1 MRGKLWMFSDQLDD
15 EDLEFA
21 RHSFFRYADG
31 IAYYRLTEKTITRLA
46 KGAEAISKVDGKTVL
61 VRRDLFESHLRKQ
74 YRKTDR
80 GPGLEGKDESS
91 R

>member
-1 MRGKLWMFSDQLDD
+1 MSGKLWMFSDQLDD
-15 EDLEFA
+15 EDLKFA

-46 KGAEAISKVDGKTVL
+46 KEAEAIYKIDGKMVL
-61 VRRDLFESHLRKQ
+61 VRRDLFESYLRKQ
-74 YRKTDR
+74 YRKNGR
-80 GPGLEGKDESS
+80 GPGLEEKDESS

>member
-1 MRGKLWMFSDQLDD
+1 MSGKLWMFSDQLDD
-15 EDLEFA
+15 EELEFA
-21 RHSFFRYADG
+21 RHSFFRYVDG

-80 GPGLEGKDESS
+80 GPGLEEKDKSS

>member
-1 MRGKLWMFSDQLDD
+1 MFSDQLDD
-15 EDLEFA
+15 EDLKFA
-21 RHSFFRYADG
+21 RHSFFRYSDG
-31 IAYYRLTEKTITRLA
+31 IVYYRLTEKTITRLA

>member
-1 MRGKLWMFSDQLDD
+1 MSGKLWMFSDQLDD